1 MAAIRKR
8 RSPVKTRPV
17 RRVSPL
23 KPGLHGARN
32 WATAQ
37 VRAASYSR
45 KGFVR
50 LSVSIAFMFFLMIF
64 GALWLGGFLPDV
76 RQAGQNFKQSRLMSM
91 GFVVDRVDVMGE
103 GRLRE
108 VDVRAALGVRE
119 GDYLFELDIDA
130 AQRRVESLSW
140 VDHAVVR
147 RLWPDRIV
155 VQIIERRP
163 FALWQSEG
171 KLAVIDAEGV
181 LITDANPLQYT
192 DLTMVVGK
200 DASAEVT
207 EFQATLADFADISSR
222 IDAMVYVGQR
232 RWDLRMDEGQLR
244 VKLPADNPRLALET
258 LRRLQAQTQILDRE
272 IDVIDLRLPGRM
284 TVSPPFAK
292 GA

>member
-1 MAAIRKR
+1 MAAIGKR
-8 RSPVKTRPV
+8 RSPVKPRPV

-23 KPGLHGARN
+23 KPGLRGARN

-45 KGFVR
+45 KGFAR
-50 LSVSIAFMFFLMIF
+50 LTLSIAFIFFLIIF

-76 RQAGQNFKQSRLMSM
+76 RQAGQNFTKARLMSM
-91 GFVVDRVDVMGE
+91 GFVVDQVDVMGE

-108 VDVRAALGVRE
+108 ADVRAALGVRE
-119 GDYLFELDIDA
+119 GDYLFEFDIDA
-130 AQRRVESLSW
+130 AQSRVESLSW

-171 KLAVIDAEGV
+171 KLAVIDAAGV
-181 LITDANPLQYT
+181 MITDADPMQYT
-192 DLTMVVGK
+192 ELMVVVGK
-200 DASAEVT
+200 NASKEVT
-207 EFQATLADFADISSR
+207 EFQETLSEYADITSR
-222 IDAMVYVGQR
+222 VDAIIYVGER
-232 RWDLRMDEGQLR
+232 RWDLRMDSGQLQ
-244 VKLPADNPRLALET
+244 VKLPVENPRHALET
-258 LRRLQAQTQILDRE
+258 LRRLQVQTKILDRD
-272 IDVIDLRLPGRM
+272 IDIIDLRLPGRM
-284 TVSPPFAK
+284 TVSPPLAK